1 MDDVHAHP
9 GARGGEEVRGV
20 SEASPA
26 VLLQHSAAACDQSRG
41 NQTLAEPQQS
51 AAVIAAAVELG
62 DPAAEFYDFEYS
74 DDDSDGDGEDG
85 GGDGDGGGGGGAE
98 AAALLRIEPWRVAMR
113 RALGGVDGIEPP
125 LPCHILPHL
134 LLGDMAS

>member
-1 MDDVHAHP
+1 MDVHAHP
-9 GARGGEEVRGV
+9 GARGGQVEVRGL

-26 VLLQHSAAACDQSRG
+26 VLRQHSAAACDQSRG
-41 NQTLAEPQQS
+41 ETLAEPQQS
-51 AAVIAAAVELG
+51 AAVVAADVEELG

-74 DDDSDGDGEDG
+74 DDGGDGDGEDG
-85 GGDGDGGGGGGAE
+85 GGDGDGGGGDGAE
-98 AAALLRIEPWRVAMR
+98 AAALRRIEPWRVAVR
-113 RALGGVDGIEPP
+113 RALGGADGIEPP